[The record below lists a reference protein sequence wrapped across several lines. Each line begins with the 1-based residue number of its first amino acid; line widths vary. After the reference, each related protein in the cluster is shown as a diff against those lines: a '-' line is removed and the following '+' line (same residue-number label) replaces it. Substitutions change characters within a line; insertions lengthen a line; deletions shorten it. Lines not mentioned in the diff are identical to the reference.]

1 MGKIKQLREDILL
14 GNNSQDKVYP
24 ITYAKAV
31 YMDSGKTTQ
40 EEIKSIEEGEAL
52 GNNSINTRHIKD
64 NAVTTNKVVEG
75 AITSDKL
82 GDNSVETSKIKNK
95 AITNDKIAQDAV
107 TIDKLGTEV
116 RKTLDE
122 LAINNRSQ
130 DIEISKKANSVDV
143 TSQIQT
149 ERNRVNDE
157 LAKKFNLVNI
167 TQELGTAEDK
177 VISQKAI
184 SAKFSNLKSD
194 LQLSIDKKANAEQV
208 SNSLYDL
215 EQKIGDRVVVEGNV
229 TNLPDEEDL
238 TYVEESDRNVLK
250 LADKRYAPENFSGKG
265 YKRLRKNIQ
274 NIDLAVSKITVNS
287 APTKDGTISI
297 IVNGTNTPVKLVKD
311 THNTIGLVAEAIK
324 DALELKKTDYN
335 IEVVDNI
342 VTLTRKY
349 MGETAV
355 SSSTF
360 DVADTGVTLSVDDSV
375 QSVRRNILTADM
387 ISQPNTIYEAMYDFD
402 LNGKILN
409 VPSGFKII
417 GTSGGSLSNGALYG
431 NDVEIRN
438 ITAKNINIRISR
450 TLVADNVNISNEK
463 YFNIG
468 RKGCFILEANND
480 ADVTITNCNISFAE
494 NIDTVYGCAVKL
506 IQNGSYKCKLNI
518 KNNFI
523 NSWNMA
529 LETQGQNSMFNGI
542 IENNIVKSY
551 YGIRTG
557 GNGIAISVVGKSD
570 NLLVANNYSDGDL
583 IALEIAHK
591 CIAIGN
597 ILYSEKNYSVS
608 ITNTKNTILDQ
619 DIAILNNTLMSGFRV
634 FQTNNVVFNGNYINA
649 KTATTTDGADN
660 ITYINNVFIKD
671 SPNSIFA
678 VYGKD
683 NIVMNNYFYARRL
696 EKKFGNYMLFMVI
709 DYTGKDA
716 STNNI
721 FKNNYVVID
730 NIEEV
735 LESKTFHIIY
745 LGEAQGENSKKTTR
759 VLNNVVRGY
768 NDNDYIDN
776 NFIPKVTDSQVLNFA
791 YNKTYSLPMWWN
803 GSKWVDAQNNTPNLK
818 SGATENRP
826 TLKPSDK
833 GFEYYDTTLKKK
845 ILWNGTAWVNLD
857 GSSLDIKKSGTT
869 AERPSN
875 VEIGFVYKD
884 TTLNKLVLWEGSK
897 WVNLDGSELS

>member
-1 MGKIKQLREDILL
+1 MSNRIQFRRDTKARWAEINPVLMEGEIGLEIDTQHIKMGDGEHAWNDLEYGVGYSNLTNEP
-14 GNNSQDKVYP
+14 GNNENLAASQK
-24 ITYAKAV
+24 
-31 YMDSGKTTQ
+31 
-40 EEIKSIEEGEAL
+40 L
-52 GNNSINTRHIKD
+52 
-64 NAVTTNKVVEG
+64 VTVE
-75 AITSDKL
+75 L
-82 GDNSVETSKIKNK
+82 E
-95 AITNDKIAQDAV
+95 
-107 TIDKLGTEV
+107 
-116 RKTLDE
+116 
-122 LAINNRSQ
+122 
-130 DIEISKKANSVDV
+130 KKAD
-143 TSQIQT
+143 T
-149 ERNRVNDE
+149 
-157 LAKKFNLVNI
+157 
-167 TQELGTAEDK
+167 
-177 VISQKAI
+177 
-184 SAKFSNLKSD
+184 
-194 LQLSIDKKANAEQV
+194 EQV
-208 SNSLYDL
+208 NNSLYNL

-238 TYVEESDRNVLK
+238 TYVEESERNVLK

-274 NIDLAVSKITVNS
+274 KIDLAVAKITVNS

-297 IVNGTNTPVKLVKD
+297 TVNNTNTPVRLVKD
-311 THNTIGLVAEAIK
+311 THNTIELVAEAIK
-324 DALELKKTDYN
+324 DALELTKTDYN

-355 SSSTF
+355 SASAF
-360 DVADTGVTLSVDDSV
+360 DVVDTGVTLSVEDSV
-375 QSVRRNILTADM
+375 QSVIRNILTADM
-387 ISQPNTIYEAMYDFD
+387 ISQPNTTYEAMYDFD

-409 VPSGFKII
+409 VQSGFKII

-431 NDVEIRN
+431 NDIEIRN

-480 ADVTITNCNISFAE
+480 AAVTITNCNISFAE

-529 LETQGQNSMFNGI
+529 LETQGQSSMFNGI

-551 YGIRTG
+551 FGIRKG

-583 IALEIAHK
+583 MALEIAHK

-597 ILYSEKNYSVS
+597 ILHSEKNYSVS

-619 DIAILNNTLMSGFRV
+619 DIVLLNNTLMSGFRV

-649 KTATTTDGADN
+649 KTKTITDGADN
-660 ITYINNVFIKD
+660 ITYINNIFIKD
-671 SPNSIFA
+671 SPNSIFS
-678 VYGKD
+678 VYGRD

-696 EKKFGNYMLFMVI
+696 EKKFGHYMLFMVI
-709 DYTGKDA
+709 DYSGKDA

-721 FKNNYVVID
+721 FKNNYVVIG

-735 LESKTFHIIY
+735 LEAKTFHIIY

-759 VLNNVVRGY
+759 VLDNVVRGY

-776 NFIPKVTDSQVLNFA
+776 NSIPNVTDSKVLNFA

-826 TLKPSDK
+826 TLKSSDK

-875 VEIGFVYKD
+875 VEIGFIYKD
-884 TTLNKLVLWEGSK
+884 TTLNKLIIWEGSE
-897 WVNLDGSELS
+897 WVKLEL